1 MRILL
6 LSLVL
11 VLAAGCSDSQQATPD
26 ESESP
31 LDTIARRVTQ
41 LSLTMTPHDPAFVDA
56 YFGPEALQEAARENP
71 LSLVEIRAAAE
82 DLIAGIDAESSPRA
96 RHLHRRVIALI
107 ARVDQLSG
115 VPFTFNEETG
125 LVYDAIAPSIP
136 TSQFES
142 VLQQIDALLP
152 GDGPLADRVGA
163 YRERFVIPPD
173 RLAAVFDAAI
183 AECRKRTL
191 AQMELPAN
199 ESFVVE
205 YVSDKPWSGYN
216 WYQGD
221 SQSVIQ
227 VNTDL
232 PIYIHRAVDL
242 GCHEGYPGHHTY
254 NALLEA
260 GLVDNKGWIEFS
272 LYPLFSPQSLI
283 AEGSAN
289 HGIAMA
295 FPDDERLE
303 FEAAV
308 LFPLAGL
315 ESEGIETY
323 YQLLDLETQLDHVDN
338 MAARAYLD
346 GMLDRSAAEKMLVEY
361 KLMAPERAHQ
371 RLDFIETY
379 RGYVINYNLGREL
392 VAAYVDQHAET
403 MGGRWEAFKYVLSTP
418 LTASDI
424 QP

>member
-1 MRILL
+1 MRILM
-6 LSLVL
+6 LSLV
-11 VLAAGCSDSQQATPD
+11 VLAAGCSDSQQAKPD
-26 ESESP
+26 VSESP

-56 YFGPEALQEAARENP
+56 YFGPEALREAALENP

-115 VPFTFNEETG
+115 VPFTFDEETG
-125 LVYDAIAPSIP
+125 LLYDAIAPSIP

-152 GDGPLADRVGA
+152 GDDPLVDRVSSF
-163 YRERFVIPPD
+163 RERFVIPPD

-260 GLVDNKGWIEFS
+260 GLVDNKGWVEFS

-303 FEAAV
+303 FEAGV

-315 ESEGIETY
+315 EPKGIETY
-323 YQLLDLETQLDHVDN
+323 YQLLALEAQLDHVDN
-338 MAARAYLD
+338 MTARAYLD
-346 GMLDRSAAEKMLVEY
+346 GTLDRNAAEKMLVDY
-361 KLMAPERAHQ
+361 KLMTPDRARQ